1 MAAPT
6 KGSCRLR
13 SSRALGAAFEAH
25 QRHALSLGERFQPEV
40 RFSRLTCRA
49 ADRPAPPSLT
59 IPDIEGCRQ
68 LAFASLQN
76 GRSRTQPLTVTHLRL
91 PAANTAAASSTEGAR
106 TSGTKS
112 EGRRELSM

>member
-40 RFSRLTCRA
+40 RFSRLTCRST
-49 ADRPAPPSLT
+49 DRPAPPSRSVRRRSTLSDDVRY
-59 IPDIEGCRQ
+59 PEQSGAHMLIESFTALDTGCVKT
-68 LAFASLQN
+68 LA
-76 GRSRTQPLTVTHLRL
+76 
-91 PAANTAAASSTEGAR
+91 
-106 TSGTKS
+106 
-112 EGRRELSM
+112 

>member
-59 IPDIEGCRQ
+59 HSGHRSWLRNRLTSDGL
-68 LAFASLQN
+68 LALSEVPSVKQ
-76 GRSRTQPLTVTHLRL
+76 VTEFR
-91 PAANTAAASSTEGAR
+91 GAKR
-106 TSGTKS
+106 YA
-112 EGRRELSM
+112 L

>member
-59 IPDIEGCRQ
+59 Q
-68 LAFASLQN
+68 
-76 GRSRTQPLTVTHLRL
+76 
-91 PAANTAAASSTEGAR
+91 
-106 TSGTKS
+106 SGHR
-112 EGRRELSM
+112 GRRQDALPNLPGR